1 MPTLK
6 KYAVIAIPIVVV
18 IIGYNLLKKY
28 GPTIVVQ
35 YLP

>member
-1 MPTLK
+1 MSTFK
-6 KYAVIAIPIVVV
+6 KYAIIAVPIVVV

-35 YLP
+35 FLP